1 MRVVVMG
8 VTGCGKSS
16 VGTALASLLGY
27 EFADADDF
35 HPPANVAAMA
45 QGIPLTDADRW
56 PWLDAVGAWM
66 EPREN
71 VVVACSALRR
81 IYRDRLRAAAG
92 STVFLHLTAP
102 QAIIEARV
110 RQRTIDEGH
119 FAGVDLV
126 ATQYKVLEP
135 LGFDEAGGSIG
146 VAHLSAREAAVEA
159 ADIVGL
165 QDD

>member
-1 MRVVVMG
+1 MRVIVMG

-16 VGTALASLLGY
+16 VGAALAAELGY

-45 QGIPLTDADRW
+45 QGIPLADEDRW

-66 EPREN
+66 APRAD

-81 IYRDRLRAAAG
+81 AYRDRLRKTAG
-92 STVFLHLTAP
+92 STIFLHLTAP
-102 QAIIEARV
+102 RMVFEERV
-110 RQRTIDEGH
+110 RQRSAHEEH
-119 FAGVDLV
+119 FAGRELV
-126 ATQYKVLEP
+126 ATQYEVLEP
-135 LGFDEAGGSIG
+135 LGFDEVGGSINVSQLSVG
-146 VAHLSAREAAVEA
+146 QVASEA
-159 ADIVGL
+159 ADIVAL

>member
-8 VTGCGKSS
+8 VTGCGKTS

-45 QGIPLTDADRW
+45 QGIPLTDDDRW

-66 EPREN
+66 ESREN

-81 IYRDRLRAAAG
+81 TYRDRLRAAAG
-92 STVFLHLTAP
+92 SAVFLHLTAP
-102 QAIIEARV
+102 QSIIEARV
-110 RQRTIDEGH
+110 RQRTISEGH
-119 FAGVDLV
+119 FAGVELV

-135 LGFDEAGGSIG
+135 LGFDEPGGSIG
-146 VAHLSAREAAVEA
+146 VAHLSAREAAAEA

>member
-16 VGTALASLLGY
+16 VAVALAAALGY

-35 HPPANVAAMA
+35 HRPADVAAMA

-66 EPREN
+66 APRN
-71 VVVACSALRR
+71 DAVVACSALRR
-81 IYRDRLRAAAG
+81 SYRDRLRETG
-92 STVFLHLTAP
+92 GPMVFLHLTAP
-102 QAIIEARV
+102 RSIIEERV
-110 RQRTIDEGH
+110 RQRSERKDH
-119 FAGVDLV
+119 FAGAELV
-126 ATQYKVLEP
+126 ATQYAVLQP
-135 LGFDEAGGSIG
+135 LGFDEVGGSIDVSHASVG
-146 VAHLSAREAAVEA
+146 QVVAEA
-159 ADIVGL
+159 ADIVAL